1 MFNKNILEGY
11 VKELINYQKMFFD
24 TYQSCNLCF
33 DDDYNVTDF
42 HPKSFQIKEVSLFGY
57 IEMTNDTYELH
68 LCEKFYRYREVSIQ
82 ESPDDIL
89 EGFLKHQL
97 GFTKVLPFI
106 NDMDIYIYA
115 LDGEVYTYE
124 FGELVP
130 VDSKES
136 LNPDFYAVST
146 IRKELKN
153 NQLFLPLS
161 ELEDWLSKDNT
172 IVEDLVYRQELNN
185 SEQMD
190 LFDVLN
196 N

>member
-1 MFNKNILEGY
+1 MFNKVQLEGY

-33 DDDYNVTDF
+33 DEDYNVTDF
-42 HPKSFQIKEVSLFGY
+42 HPKSYQIKEVSLFGY

-115 LDGEVYTYE
+115 LDGDVYRYE

-146 IRKELKN
+146 IRKELKD

-161 ELEDWLSKDNT
+161 ELEDWLSKDHT
-172 IVEDLVYRQELNN
+172 VVEDLVYRQELNN

-190 LFDVLN
+190 LFDVFN
-196 N
+196 I